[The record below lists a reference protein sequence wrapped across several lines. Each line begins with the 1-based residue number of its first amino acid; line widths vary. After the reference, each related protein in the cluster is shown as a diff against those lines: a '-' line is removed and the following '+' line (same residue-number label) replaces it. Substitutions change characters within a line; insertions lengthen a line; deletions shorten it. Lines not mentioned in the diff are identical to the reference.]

1 MASTELLVP
10 DALKAGIYEDVPAH
24 VYHALDAASNS
35 RLARLVPPYTPAHL
49 RAYLEE
55 PPKQTDAMVLGSAI
69 HTCTFEPHL
78 FEAGYMVAGTC
89 AATTKSGSPCSNG
102 GKLHLAGG
110 WYCGVKGHAP
120 EAASDPVDL
129 GISVLSDDAWHKC
142 QRTAEAV
149 RAHPKIGKLLG
160 LPGRAEVTVVW
171 VDQET
176 GLLCKGRIDWLVE
189 TSSGWVALDL
199 KTTTDASP
207 RGFERTIAD
216 RGYHRQLPMYAD
228 GLAANEIELR
238 HLVFAAAEKEPPF
251 AVAGYRLEDGAA
263 DEGRIEYRA
272 LLRQYAELV
281 QKPRDEWPGFDTD
294 IIPLALPAWAYGRI
308 TERTQA

>member
-1 MASTELLVP
+1 MASSELLVP

-24 VYHALDAASNS
+24 VYHALDAASDS

-55 PPKQTDAMVLGSAI
+55 PPKQTDAMALGSAI

-129 GISVLSDDAWHKC
+129 GISVLSDDAWQKC

-160 LPGRAEVTVVW
+160 LPGRAEVTVIW

-216 RGYHRQLPMYAD
+216 RGYMRQLPFYED
-228 GLAANEIELR
+228 GLRAHGMDLK
-238 HLVFAAAEKEPPF
+238 HLVFVAAEKEEPF
-251 AVAGYRLEDGAA
+251 AVAAYRLSEGAA
-263 DEGRIEYRA
+263 DEGRIQYRELLRRYAA
-272 LLRQYAELV
+272 LLDV
-281 QKPRDEWPGFDTD
+281 PREEWPAWGDD
-294 IIPLALPAWAYGRI
+294 IMDISLPAWAFGQV
-308 TERTQA
+308 TG